1 MKKLTLALAL
11 ALTLLTLWC
20 VTGCS
25 SLSAK
30 AVGIASNGTAI
41 KIETTGSA
49 TSGTVLPNL
58 LIGTVQN
65 SIATAPIIK
74 DGEKTQVVVS
84 YTESQSALSAV
95 FGHTAVTR
103 TFSYVGLPAETA
115 DQTKARLDAVAKV
128 LTANSVGNS
137 PSAST
142 GTSPTATTSPTG
154 TSTAGK

>member
-1 MKKLTLALAL
+1 MKKFTLAL
-11 ALTLLTLWC
+11 TVVLLTLWC

-65 SIATAPIIK
+65 SIATAPAIK
-74 DGEKTQVVVS
+74 EGGKTQVVVS

-115 DQTKARLDAVAKV
+115 EQTKARLDAVAKV
-128 LTANSVGNS
+128 LTVNSVGNPS
-137 PSAST
+137 SAST
-142 GTSPTATTSPTG
+142 GTSTTD
-154 TSTAGK
+154 TSTATGK